1 MDLCVYCTKD
11 VCANHVCERCR
22 RCSDCC
28 QCETLA
34 VGANHRNGDEHAAP
48 LVLAQAENDSAG
60 QETL

>member
-11 VCANHVCERCR
+11 VCTNHLCERCR

-34 VGANHRNGDEHAAP
+34 VGASHQNGDEHP
-48 LVLAQAENDSAG
+48 PRPIVLTQAENGSG